1 MLSSHFMS
9 VLNLTF
15 KSKHMDKDVGKRKL
29 PFIVQEP
36 INWYNHFGEQ
46 NNRKMPVYFIQ
57 MHFCFH
63 SQFKEIFTYI
73 QGDLDRDVPCSTGLN
88 SSNFLK
94 DLQFYQ

>member
-1 MLSSHFMS
+1 MS

-46 NNRKMPVYFIQ
+46 NNRKISVYFIQ